1 MAMER
6 HVILASCSPRRRE
19 LLPRI
24 GIRDFLVEEAQ
35 IDEAALSRDCSSCE
49 ETVTVLAAAK
59 ARAVAARHPE
69 AIVIGADTAV
79 TVDGHILGKPAGRE
93 EAQKMLRL
101 LSGREHQVMSGV
113 CVSREGRFLCECEI
127 TSVQFRPLTDREIDA
142 YIDAEPPF
150 DKAGAYGIQGFAALF
165 IERINGDYYTVMGLP
180 LFRLGNLFKRLDIPL
195 L

>member
-35 IDEAALSRDCSSCE
+35 IDEAALSRDCSSFE

-93 EAQKMLRL
+93 EAQGMLRL

-113 CVSREGRFLCECEI
+113 CVYREGRFLCECEI

-150 DKAGAYGIQGFAALF
+150 DKAGAYGIQGLAALF